1 MNATGARV
9 VERRQGSAA
18 FHFACAPKEMSR
30 VY

>member
-1 MNATGARV
+1 MNATGARD

-18 FHFACAPKEMSR
+18 FHFACAPEEVPR